1 MARGSISACDTSA
14 NFSASYQARR
24 TGFMYKEVY
33 VPVDNSDYSNQACVI
48 GVDVARHFGGR
59 VAGCHA
65 YAAKMHDV
73 RFRQMESGLPEEFRD
88 EDEMKRQRKIHD
100 QLITKGLEIIT
111 DSYIDVLEPLCEK
124 YDVELVRRSLEG
136 KNFKVIVEDVNS
148 GDYDL
153 VVMGAM
159 GMAAVKDTVLGTVTE
174 RVVRRLEK
182 ADTLIVKDLD
192 RDPFEHIVVA
202 VDGSAKSLGGL
213 KRAIELAREF
223 DGTVE
228 GISVFDPYF
237 HYAMFHSIAGVLST
251 KAQKVFRFK
260 EQEKLHEE
268 IIDSGLAKIYTA
280 HLEVA
285 KKIAE
290 DEGVELK
297 TTLLAGKPFEQT
309 FKYVKEVNPTL
320 VVMGRIGYHSDE
332 EMDIGGNTENMM
344 RYLPTNVLVGN
355 YEYQAPDL
363 YTAEEHMTW
372 TKEALERMD
381 RVPGFVVG
389 MATGAIL
396 RYAIEKGYTVITAS
410 VIDEVIMSIL
420 PPGAMESMRAIG
432 DQMRAAEAQGEDK
445 PIDSLFKDFDERTAD
460 KANGTANGNG
470 NGHVTKE
477 EIFEAGAGG
486 FGKSEDQGDVE
497 GVSTDVQEEIKRVAQ
512 GRDRFECDVCR
523 YVAKGKPARCP
534 VCGSGP
540 THFHPVDAEIATAGV
555 NEALNISEVYDG
567 RELHWTE
574 DAKTFLDALEE
585 WQEKRRVRARVEKSA
600 LKKGYTTITREYA
613 EQQYR
618 EETGREAPIVETVEA
633 PKAGGCPVSTA
644 KMKVQETTGGTCAI
658 DHSAF
663 QKVGAKVPEGGSK
676 EFTWTDDAIS
686 RLERAPKGFM
696 RNISRNMTEKLAR
709 ERGVHHIDLALVEDS
724 LTGSRTTM
732 EDVITGKVSIAD
744 LARETGQSI
753 EAENGEAP
761 HPPLTVTMVC
771 TVCNEE
777 MEGIQPPD
785 ECPVCGAPGEDFVA
799 REL

>member
-1 MARGSISACDTSA
+1 
-14 NFSASYQARR
+14 
-24 TGFMYKEVY
+24 MYKEVY

-48 GVDVARHFGGR
+48 GVDIARQFGGR

-136 KNFKVIVEDVNS
+136 KNFKVIVEDVNEN
-148 GDYDL
+148 DFDL
-153 VVMGAM
+153 VVIGAM

-174 RVVRRLEK
+174 RVVRRLTK

-192 RDPFEHIVVA
+192 RSPFEHIVVA

-223 DGTVE
+223 GGTVE
-228 GISVFDPYF
+228 AISVFDPYF
-237 HYAMFHSIAGVLST
+237 HYAMFHSIAGVLSS

-280 HLEVA
+280 HLEIA
-285 KKIAE
+285 KKIAA
-290 DEGVELK
+290 DEGVDLK

-309 FKYVKEVNPTL
+309 MKYVNEVNPTL
-320 VVMGRIGYHSDE
+320 VVMGRIGYHSDD

-344 RYLPTNVLVGN
+344 RYLPTNVLIGN

-396 RYAIEKGYTVITAS
+396 RYAIEKGYTVITAG

-432 DQMRAAEAQGEDK
+432 DQMREAEAMGEDK

-460 KANGTANGNG
+460 KANENSANGNGANGNG

-486 FGKSEDQGDVE
+486 FGQSEDQGDVE
-497 GVSTDVQEEIKRVAQ
+497 GVSAEVQDEIRRAAQ
-512 GRDRFECDVCR
+512 GHDRFECDVCR

-534 VCGSGP
+534 VCASGP
-540 THFHPVDAEIATAGV
+540 THFHPVDAEITQADASEGD
-555 NEALNISEVYDG
+555 LNLSEVYDG
-567 RELHWTE
+567 RELHWTDE
-574 DAKTFLDALEE
+574 AKTFLDSLEE
-585 WQEKRRVRARVEKSA
+585 WQEQRRVRARVEKSA
-600 LKKGYTTITREYA
+600 LKKGYTTITREYV

-618 EETGREAPIVETVEA
+618 EETGREAPEVEEA
-633 PKAGGCPVSTA
+633 GAPNAGGCPVSHA
-644 KMKVQETTGGTCAI
+644 KMEVEKTTGSKCPI
-658 DHSAF
+658 DHSSF
-663 QKVGAKVPEGGSK
+663 QKVGGFVPEGGSK
-676 EFTWTDDAIS
+676 EFTWTQEAIE

-709 ERGVHHIDLALVEDS
+709 ERGVTYIDLPLVEDS
-724 LTGSRTTM
+724 LSGARTTM

-744 LARETGQSI
+744 LARDTGEKI
-753 EAENGEAP
+753 EAEDGEVP
-761 HPPLTVTMVC
+761 HPPMTVTMVC
-771 TVCNEE
+771 IVCREE
-777 MEGIQPPD
+777 MEGIEPPE
-785 ECPVCGAPGEDFVA
+785 ECPVCGAPGEDFEVK
-799 REL
+799 EL

>member
-1 MARGSISACDTSA
+1 
-14 NFSASYQARR
+14 
-24 TGFMYKEVY
+24 MYKEVY

-48 GVDVARHFGGR
+48 GVDIARQFGGR

-136 KNFKVIVEDVNS
+136 KNFKVIVEDVNEN
-148 GDYDL
+148 DFDL
-153 VVMGAM
+153 VVIGAM

-174 RVVRRLEK
+174 RVVRRLTK

-192 RDPFEHIVVA
+192 RSPFEHIVVA

-223 DGTVE
+223 GGTVE
-228 GISVFDPYF
+228 AISVFDPYF
-237 HYAMFHSIAGVLST
+237 HYAMFHSIAGVLSS

-280 HLEVA
+280 HLEIA
-285 KKIAE
+285 KKIAA

-309 FKYVKEVNPTL
+309 MKYVNEVNPTL
-320 VVMGRIGYHSDE
+320 VVMGRIGYHSDD

-344 RYLPTNVLVGN
+344 RYLPTNVLIGN

-381 RVPGFVVG
+381 RIPGFVVG

-396 RYAIEKGYTVITAS
+396 RYAIEKGYTVITAG

-432 DQMRAAEAQGEDK
+432 DQMREAEAMGEDK

-460 KANGTANGNG
+460 KANENGANGNGANGKANGNGNG

-486 FGKSEDQGDVE
+486 FGQSEDQGDVE
-497 GVSTDVQEEIKRVAQ
+497 GVSAEVQDEIRRAAQ
-512 GRDRFECDVCR
+512 GHDRFECDVCR

-534 VCGSGP
+534 VCASGP
-540 THFHPVDAEIATAGV
+540 THFHPVDAEITQADASEGD
-555 NEALNISEVYDG
+555 LNLSEVYDG
-567 RELHWTE
+567 RELHWTDE
-574 DAKTFLDALEE
+574 AKTFLDSLEE
-585 WQEKRRVRARVEKSA
+585 WQEQRRVRARVEKSA
-600 LKKGYTTITREYA
+600 LKKGYTTITREYV

-618 EETGREAPIVETVEA
+618 EETGREAPKITG
-633 PKAGGCPVSTA
+633 GGCPVSHA
-644 KMKVQETTGGTCAI
+644 KQQVEQTSGGKCPI
-658 DHSAF
+658 DHSSF
-663 QKVGAKVPEGGSK
+663 QKAGGLVPEGSSK
-676 EFTWTDDAIS
+676 EFSWTGDAIE

-709 ERGVHHIDLALVEDS
+709 ERGVTYVDLPLVEDS
-724 LTGSRTTM
+724 LSGARTTM

-744 LARETGQSI
+744 LARDTGEKI
-753 EAENGEAP
+753 EADSGEAP
-761 HPPLTVTMVC
+761 HPPMTITMVC
-771 TVCNEE
+771 TVCREE
-777 MEGIQPPD
+777 MEGIQPPE
-785 ECPVCGAPGEDFVA
+785 ECPVCGAPGENFEA
-799 REL
+799 KEL

>member
-1 MARGSISACDTSA
+1 
-14 NFSASYQARR
+14 
-24 TGFMYKEVY
+24 MYKEVY

-48 GVDVARHFGGR
+48 GVDIARHFGGR

-136 KNFKVIVEDVNS
+136 KNFKVIVEDVNEN
-148 GDYDL
+148 DFDL
-153 VVMGAM
+153 VVIGAM

-174 RVVRRLEK
+174 RVVRRLTK

-192 RDPFEHIVVA
+192 RSPFEHIVVA

-223 DGTVE
+223 GGTVE
-228 GISVFDPYF
+228 AISVFDPYF
-237 HYAMFHSIAGVLST
+237 HYAMFHSIAGVLSS

-285 KKIAE
+285 KKIAA
-290 DEGVELK
+290 DEGVDLK

-309 FKYVKEVNPTL
+309 LKYVNEVNPTL

-396 RYAIEKGYTVITAS
+396 RYAIEKGYTVITAG

-432 DQMRAAEAQGEDK
+432 DQMREAEAMGEDK

-460 KANGTANGNG
+460 KANGNGANGNGASGKATGNG
-470 NGHVTKE
+470 NGHFTKE

-486 FGKSEDQGDVE
+486 FGRSEDQGDVE
-497 GVSTDVQEEIKRVAQ
+497 GVSAEVQDEIRRAAQ

-523 YVAKGKPARCP
+523 YVARGKPARCP
-534 VCGSGP
+534 VCASGP
-540 THFHPVDAEIATAGV
+540 IHFHPVDAEITQADASEGD
-555 NEALNISEVYDG
+555 LNLSEVYDG
-567 RELHWTE
+567 RELHWTDE
-574 DAKTFLDALEE
+574 AKTFLEGLEE
-585 WQEKRRVRARVEKSA
+585 WQEQRRVRARVEKSA
-600 LKKGYTTITREYA
+600 LKKGYTTITREYV

-618 EETGREAPIVETVEA
+618 EETGREVPEV
-633 PKAGGCPVSTA
+633 KSGGCPVSRA
-644 KMKVQETTGGTCAI
+644 KQQVEKTTGGKCPV
-658 DHSAF
+658 DHSSF
-663 QKVGAKVPEGGSK
+663 QKAGGLVPEGGSK
-676 EFTWTDDAIS
+676 EFTWTGDAIE

-709 ERGVHHIDLALVEDS
+709 ERGVSHIDLPLVEDS
-724 LTGSRTTM
+724 LSGARTTM

-744 LARETGQSI
+744 LALDTGEKI
-753 EAENGEAP
+753 EAEDGEVP
-761 HPPLTVTMVC
+761 HPPMTVTMVC
-771 TVCNEE
+771 TVCREE
-777 MEGIQPPD
+777 MEGIQPPE
-785 ECPVCGAPGEDFVA
+785 ECPVCGAPGEDFEA
-799 REL
+799 KEL

>member
-1 MARGSISACDTSA
+1 
-14 NFSASYQARR
+14 
-24 TGFMYKEVY
+24 MYKEVY

-48 GVDVARHFGGR
+48 GVEVARHFGGR

-136 KNFKVIVEDVNS
+136 KNFKVIVEDVNEN
-148 GDYDL
+148 DFDL

-192 RDPFEHIVVA
+192 RSPFEHIVVA

-213 KRAIELAREF
+213 KRAIELAKEF
-223 DGTVE
+223 GGTVE
-228 GISVFDPYF
+228 AISVFDPYF
-237 HYAMFHSIAGVLST
+237 HYAMFHSIAGVLSS

-280 HLEVA
+280 HLEIA
-285 KKIAE
+285 RKIAE
-290 DEGVELK
+290 DEGVDLK

-309 FKYVKEVNPTL
+309 LKYVNEVNPTM
-320 VVMGRIGYHSDE
+320 VVMGRIGYHSDD

-344 RYLPTNVLVGN
+344 RYLPTNVLITN

-372 TKEALERMD
+372 TKEALERLD
-381 RVPGFVVG
+381 RIPGFVVG
-389 MATGAIL
+389 MATGAII
-396 RYAIEKGYTVITAS
+396 RYAIEKGYTVITTG
-410 VIDEVIMSIL
+410 VIDEVIKSIL

-432 DQMRAAEAQGEDK
+432 DQMRAAEAMGEDK
-445 PIDSLFKDFDERTAD
+445 PIDSLFKDFDERTAE
-460 KANGTANGNG
+460 KANETNGHKNGANGSDAAA
-470 NGHVTKE
+470 KQ
-477 EIFEAGAGG
+477 EIFEAGRGG
-486 FGKSEDQGDVE
+486 FGKSEDQGDIE
-497 GVSTDVQEEIKRVAQ
+497 GVSAEVQDEIRRSAQ
-512 GRDRFECDVCR
+512 GQDRFECDVCR

-534 VCGSGP
+534 VCGSGT
-540 THFHPVDAEIATAGV
+540 THFHAVDATA
-555 NEALNISEVYDG
+555 L
-567 RELHWTE
+567 
-574 DAKTFLDALEE
+574 LDSLEE
-585 WQEKRRVRARVEKSA
+585 WQEKRRVKARVEKSA
-600 LKKGYTTITREYA
+600 LKKGYTTITREYV

-618 EETGREAPIVETVEA
+618 EETGREVPEVES
-633 PKAGGCPVSTA
+633 GGCPVSHA
-644 KMKVQETTGGTCAI
+644 KQQVQETSGAKCPI

-663 QKVGAKVPEGGSK
+663 QKTGASIPEGGSK
-676 EFTWTDDAIS
+676 EFTWTDDAIE

-696 RNISRNMTEKLAR
+696 RNISRNMTERLAR
-709 ERGVHHIDLALVEDS
+709 ERGTTHIDLALVEDS
-724 LTGSRTTM
+724 LTGARTTM

-744 LARETGQSI
+744 LARDTGERI
-753 EAENGEAP
+753 EAEDGEAP
-761 HPPLTVTMVC
+761 HPPMTVTMVC
-771 TVCNEE
+771 TTCGEE
-777 MEGIQPPD
+777 LQGVQPPE
-785 ECPVCGAPGEDFVA
+785 ECPVCGAPGEDF
-799 REL
+799 EQK

>member
-1 MARGSISACDTSA
+1 
-14 NFSASYQARR
+14 
-24 TGFMYKEVY
+24 MYKEVY

-48 GVDVARHFGGR
+48 GVDVARQFGGR

-111 DSYIDVLEPLCEK
+111 DSYIDILEPLCEK

-136 KNFKVIVEDVNS
+136 KNFKVIVEDVNA

-153 VVMGAM
+153 VVIGAM
-159 GMAAVKDTVLGTVTE
+159 GMAAVKDTILGTVTE
-174 RVVRRLEK
+174 RVVRRLTK

-192 RDPFEHIVVA
+192 RNPFEHIVVA

-223 DGTVE
+223 GGTVE
-228 GISVFDPYF
+228 AISVFDPYF

-280 HLEVA
+280 HLEIA
-285 KKIAE
+285 KKIAA

-309 FKYVKEVNPTL
+309 MKYVNEVNPTL
-320 VVMGRIGYHSDE
+320 VVMGRIGYHSDD

-344 RYLPTNVLVGN
+344 RYLPTNVLVTN

-396 RYAIEKGYTVITAS
+396 RYAIEKGYTVITVG
-410 VIDEVIMSIL
+410 VIDEVIKNIL

-432 DQMRAAEAQGEDK
+432 DQIREAEKMGEDK
-445 PIDSLFKDFDERTAD
+445 PIDSLFKDFDERTQSQA
-460 KANGTANGNG
+460 ANGKTNGG
-470 NGHVTKE
+470 AEATKE
-477 EIFEAGAGG
+477 EIFESGTGG

-497 GVSTDVQEEIKRVAQ
+497 GVFEEVQGEIRRAAQ

-540 THFHPVDAEIATAGV
+540 THFHPVDAGIAQA
-555 NEALNISEVYDG
+555 EASEGDLNLAQVYDG
-567 RELHWTE
+567 RELHWTD
-574 DAKTFLDALEE
+574 DAKAFLDSLEE

-618 EETGREAPIVETVEA
+618 EETGREAPEVRSA
-633 PKAGGCPVSTA
+633 GCPVDHA
-644 KMKVQETTGGTCAI
+644 KMKVERETGAKCPI

-663 QKVGAKVPEGGSK
+663 KKAGAMVPEGGSK
-676 EFTWTDDAIS
+676 EFTWTEDAIA

-696 RNISRNMTEKLAR
+696 RNISRNMTENLAR
-709 ERGVHHIDLALVEDS
+709 ERAVTHIDLALVEDS
-724 LTGSRTTM
+724 LSGARHTM
-732 EDVITGKVSIAD
+732 EDVITGKISIAD
-744 LARETGQSI
+744 LARDTGEKI
-753 EAENGEAP
+753 EAADGEAP
-761 HPPLTVTMVC
+761 HPPMTVTMTC
-771 TVCNEE
+771 TVCGEE
-777 MEGIQPPD
+777 IEGVQPPE
-785 ECPVCGAPGEDFVA
+785 ECPVCGAPPEDFEA
-799 REL
+799 KEL

>member
-1 MARGSISACDTSA
+1 
-14 NFSASYQARR
+14 
-24 TGFMYKEVY
+24 MYKEIY

-48 GVDVARHFGGR
+48 GVDVARTFGGR

-136 KNFKVIVEDVNS
+136 KNFKVIVEDVNEN
-148 GDYDL
+148 DYDL
-153 VVMGAM
+153 VVIGAM

-174 RVVRRLEK
+174 RIVRRLNK

-192 RDPFEHIVVA
+192 RNPFEHIVVA

-213 KRAIELAREF
+213 KRAIELARAF
-223 DGTVE
+223 GGTVE
-228 GISVFDPYF
+228 AISVFDPYF
-237 HYAMFHSIAGVLST
+237 HYAMFHSIAGVLSS

-285 KKIAE
+285 KKIAA

-309 FKYVKEVNPTL
+309 MKYVNEVEPTL
-320 VVMGRIGYHSDE
+320 VVMGRIGYHSDD

-363 YTAEEHMTW
+363 YTAAEHMTW

-396 RYAIEKGYTVITAS
+396 RYAIEKGYTVITAT
-410 VIDEVIMSIL
+410 VIDEVIMTIL

-432 DQMRAAEAQGEDK
+432 DQMREAEAMGEDK

-460 KANGTANGNG
+460 AAKSNGTNGSVSGNGHKANGNG

-486 FGKSEDQGDVE
+486 FGQSEDQGDVE
-497 GVSTDVQEEIKRVAQ
+497 GVSADVQDEIRRAAQ
-512 GRDRFECDVCR
+512 GRDRYECDVCR
-523 YVAKGKPARCP
+523 YVAKGMPARCP
-534 VCGSGP
+534 VCGSDP
-540 THFHPVDAEIATAGV
+540 THFHAVDAEITQADVSEGD
-555 NEALNISEVYDG
+555 LNLSEVYDG
-567 RELHWTE
+567 RELHWTDE
-574 DAKTFLDALEE
+574 AKALLDQLDE
-585 WQEKRRVRARVEKSA
+585 WQEQRRVKARVEKNA
-600 LKKGYTTITREYA
+600 LKKGYTTITLEYV

-618 EETGREAPIVETVEA
+618 EETGREAPKVTG
-633 PKAGGCPVSTA
+633 GGCPVSHA
-644 KMKVQETTGGTCAI
+644 KQQVEKTTGAKCPI

-663 QKVGAKVPEGGSK
+663 READVLVPEGGSK
-676 EFTWTDDAIS
+676 DFAWTPEAIE

-696 RNISRNMTEKLAR
+696 RNISRNMTENRAR
-709 ERGVHHIDLALVEDS
+709 ERGVTDIDLALVEDS
-724 LTGSRTTM
+724 LSGARTTM

-744 LARETGQSI
+744 LARNTGEKI
-753 EAENGEAP
+753 EAENGEVP
-761 HPPLTVTMVC
+761 HPPMTVTMVC
-771 TVCNEE
+771 TVCHEE
-777 MEGIQPPD
+777 TQGVQPPE
-785 ECPVCGAPGEDFVA
+785 ECPVCGAPPEDFEA
-799 REL
+799 KEL

>member
-1 MARGSISACDTSA
+1 
-14 NFSASYQARR
+14 
-24 TGFMYKEVY
+24 MYKEVY

-48 GVDVARHFGGR
+48 GVDVARKFGGR

-124 YDVELVRRSLEG
+124 YGVELVRRSLEG

-153 VVMGAM
+153 VVIGAM

-174 RVVRRLEK
+174 RVVRRLK
-182 ADTLIVKDLD
+182 NADTLIVKDLD
-192 RDPFEHIVVA
+192 RSPFEHIVVA

-223 DGTVE
+223 GGTVE
-228 GISVFDPYF
+228 AISVFDPYF

-285 KKIAE
+285 KTIAE
-290 DEGVELK
+290 DEGVDLK

-309 FKYVKEVNPTL
+309 LKYVKEVDPTL
-320 VVMGRIGYHSDE
+320 VVMGRIGYHSDD

-344 RYLPTNVLVGN
+344 RYLPTNVLVTN
-355 YEYQAPDL
+355 FEYQAPDL
-363 YTAEEHMTW
+363 YTAEQHMTW

-389 MATGAIL
+389 MATGAVI
-396 RYAIEKGYTVITAS
+396 RYAIEKGYTVITTG
-410 VIDEVIMSIL
+410 VIDEVIKNIL

-432 DQMRAAEAQGEDK
+432 DQMRAAQQMGEDA
-445 PIDSLFKDFDERTAD
+445 PIESLFKDFDERT
-460 KANGTANGNG
+460 KEINGHENGSANGSDQAA
-470 NGHVTKE
+470 KE
-477 EIFEAGAGG
+477 DIFEGGYGG
-486 FGKSEDQGDVE
+486 FGKSEDQGDIE
-497 GVSTDVQEEIKRVAQ
+497 GVSAEVQEEIRRSAQ
-512 GRDRFECDVCR
+512 GLDRFECDVCR

-540 THFHPVDAEIATAGV
+540 AHFHAVDAEIATAD
-555 NEALNISEVYDG
+555 EAEGDLNLSEVYDG
-567 RELHWTE
+567 RELHWTD
-574 DAKTFLDALEE
+574 DARTFLDALEE

-600 LKKGYTTITREYA
+600 LKKGYSTITREYV

-618 EETGREAPIVETVEA
+618 EETGREAPEVEG
-633 PKAGGCPVSTA
+633 GGCPVSHA
-644 KMKVQETTGGTCAI
+644 KHKVEETTGGKCPV

-663 QKVGAKVPEGGSK
+663 RKAGDLVPEGGSR
-676 EFTWTDDAIS
+676 EFTWTREAID

-709 ERGVHHIDLALVEDS
+709 ERRTTHIDLALVEDS
-724 LTGSRTTM
+724 LSGARDTM
-732 EDVITGKVSIAD
+732 EDVITGKISIAE
-744 LARETGQSI
+744 LANDHG
-753 EAENGEAP
+753 EAIQAEGGEAP

-771 TVCNEE
+771 TVCGEE
-777 MEGIQPPD
+777 LQGAKPPD
-785 ECPVCGAPGEDFVA
+785 ECSVCGAPPEDF
-799 REL
+799 EIK

>member
-1 MARGSISACDTSA
+1 
-14 NFSASYQARR
+14 
-24 TGFMYKEVY
+24 MYKEIY

-48 GVDVARHFGGR
+48 GVDVARQFGGR

-111 DSYIDVLEPLCEK
+111 DSYIDILEPLCER

-136 KNFKVIVEDVNS
+136 KNFKVIAEDVNA

-153 VVMGAM
+153 VVIGAM

-174 RVVRRLEK
+174 RVVRRLKK

-192 RDPFEHIVVA
+192 RSPFEHIVVA
-202 VDGSAKSLGGL
+202 IDGSAKSLGGL

-223 DGTVE
+223 GGYVE
-228 GISVFDPYF
+228 AISVFDPYF

-285 KKIAE
+285 KKIAA

-309 FKYVKEVNPTL
+309 MKYVREVNPTM
-320 VVMGRIGYHSDE
+320 VAMGRIGYHSDD

-344 RYLPTNVLVGN
+344 RYLPTNILVTN

-363 YTAEEHMTW
+363 LTAEEHMTW
-372 TKEALERMD
+372 TKEALERLD
-381 RVPGFVVG
+381 RIPGFVVG
-389 MATGAIL
+389 MATGAII
-396 RYAIEKGYTVITAS
+396 RYAIEKGYTVITTG
-410 VIDEVIMSIL
+410 VIDEVIKSIL

-432 DQMRAAEAQGEDK
+432 DQMRAAEAMGEDQ
-445 PIDSLFKDFDERTAD
+445 PIDSLFKDFDERTAG
-460 KANGTANGNG
+460 NGT
-470 NGHVTKE
+470 NGHENGSSGDAAMKQ
-477 EIFEAGAGG
+477 EIFEAGRGG
-486 FGKSEDQGDVE
+486 FGKSEDQGDIE
-497 GVSTDVQEEIKRVAQ
+497 GISAEVREEIHRSAQ
-512 GRDRFECDVCR
+512 GQDRFECDVCR

-540 THFHPVDAEIATAGV
+540 THFHAVDARVATAD
-555 NEALNISEVYDG
+555 EAEGDLSVSEVYDG

-574 DAKTFLDALEE
+574 EAREFLDSLEE
-585 WQEKRRVRARVEKSA
+585 WQERRRVKARVEKSG
-600 LKKGYTTITREYA
+600 LKKGYTIITREYA

-618 EETGREAPIVETVEA
+618 EETGREAPEI
-633 PKAGGCPVSTA
+633 KSGGCPVSHA
-644 KMKVQETTGGTCAI
+644 KHKVERTSGGECPI
-658 DHSAF
+658 DHTAF
-663 QKVGAKVPEGGSK
+663 RRAGALVPKGGSR
-676 EFTWTDDAIS
+676 EFTWTEEAIA
-686 RLERAPKGFM
+686 RLERAPEGFM

-709 ERGVHHIDLALVEDS
+709 ERGTTHIDLPLVEDS
-724 LTGSRTTM
+724 LAVARNTM
-732 EDVITGKVSIAD
+732 EDVITGRISIAD
-744 LARETGQSI
+744 LARDTGEKI

-761 HPPLTVTMVC
+761 HPPMTVTMVC
-771 TVCNEE
+771 TVCGEE
-777 MEGIQPPD
+777 LEGVQPPD
-785 ECPVCGAPGEDFVA
+785 ECPVCGAPPEEFEA
-799 REL
+799 RE

>member
-1 MARGSISACDTSA
+1 
-14 NFSASYQARR
+14 
-24 TGFMYKEVY
+24 MYKEIY

-48 GVDVARHFGGR
+48 GVDVARQFGGR

-136 KNFKVIVEDVNS
+136 KNFKVIVEDVNQN
-148 GDYDL
+148 DFDL

-192 RDPFEHIVVA
+192 RSPFEHIVVA

-223 DGTVE
+223 GGTVE
-228 GISVFDPYF
+228 AISVFDPYF

-280 HLEVA
+280 HLEIA
-285 KKIAE
+285 RKIAE
-290 DEGVELK
+290 DEGVDLK

-309 FKYVKEVNPTL
+309 LKYVGEVNPTM
-320 VVMGRIGYHSDE
+320 VVMGRIGYHSDD

-344 RYLPTNVLVGN
+344 RYLPTNVLITN

-372 TKEALERMD
+372 TKEALERLD
-381 RVPGFVVG
+381 RIPGFVVG
-389 MATGAIL
+389 MATGAII
-396 RYAIEKGYTVITAS
+396 RYAIEKGYTVITTG
-410 VIDEVIMSIL
+410 VIDEVIKSIL

-432 DQMRAAEAQGEDK
+432 DQMRAAEAMGEDK
-445 PIDSLFKDFDERTAD
+445 PIDSLFKDFDERTAG
-460 KANGTANGNG
+460 KANGTSGHKNGANGSDAA
-470 NGHVTKE
+470 VKQ
-477 EIFEAGAGG
+477 EIFEAGRGG
-486 FGKSEDQGDVE
+486 FGKSEDQGDIE
-497 GVSTDVQEEIKRVAQ
+497 DVSAEVQDEIRRSAQ
-512 GRDRFECDVCR
+512 GQNRFECDVCR
-523 YVAKGKPARCP
+523 YVAKGKPAKCP

-540 THFHPVDAEIATAGV
+540 THFHAVDADIATTAADE
-555 NEALNISEVYDG
+555 NLNLSEVYDG
-567 RELHWTE
+567 RELHWTD
-574 DAKTFLDALEE
+574 DATALLDSLEE
-585 WQEKRRVRARVEKSA
+585 WQEKRRVKARVEKSA
-600 LKKGYTTITREYA
+600 LKKGYTTITREYV

-618 EETGREAPIVETVEA
+618 EETGREAPEV
-633 PKAGGCPVSTA
+633 KSGGCPVSHA
-644 KMKVQETTGGTCAI
+644 KQQVQETTGEKCPI

-663 QKVGAKVPEGGSK
+663 RKAGVPEGGSR
-676 EFTWTDDAIS
+676 EFTWTEDAIE

-709 ERGVHHIDLALVEDS
+709 ERGTRHIDLALVEDS
-724 LTGSRTTM
+724 LTGARATM

-744 LARETGQSI
+744 LAKDTGEKI
-753 EAENGEAP
+753 EAEDGEAP
-761 HPPLTVTMVC
+761 HPPMTVTMVC
-771 TVCNEE
+771 TTCGEE
-777 MEGIQPPD
+777 LQGVQPPE
-785 ECPVCGAPGEDFVA
+785 ECPVCGAPGEDF
-799 REL
+799 EQK

>member
-1 MARGSISACDTSA
+1 
-14 NFSASYQARR
+14 
-24 TGFMYKEVY
+24 MYKEVY

-48 GVDVARHFGGR
+48 GVDVARAFGGR

-88 EDEMKRQRKIHD
+88 EEEMQRQRKIHD

-159 GMAAVKDTVLGTVTE
+159 GMAAVKDTVLGSVTE
-174 RVVRRLEK
+174 RVTRRLKK
-182 ADTLIVKDLD
+182 ADCLIVKDLD
-192 RDPFEHIVVA
+192 RSPFEHIVVTI
-202 VDGSAKSLGGL
+202 DGSAKSLGGL
-213 KRAIELAREF
+213 KRAIDLAREF
-223 DGTVE
+223 GGTVE
-228 GISVFDPYF
+228 AISVFDPYF

-285 KKIAE
+285 KKVAA

-309 FKYVKEVNPTL
+309 LKYVREVEPSL

-332 EMDIGGNTENMM
+332 DMDIGSNTENMM
-344 RYLPTNVLVGN
+344 RYLPTNVLVVN

-363 YTAEEHMTW
+363 YTAEEHITW

-389 MATGAIL
+389 MASGAVI
-396 RYAIEKGYTVITAS
+396 RYAIEKGYTVITTS
-410 VIDEVIMSIL
+410 VIDEVIENIL

-432 DQMRAAEAQGEDK
+432 DQIRAQEAAGEEA
-445 PIDSLFKDFDERTAD
+445 PVDSLFKDFEERTRQNGSSNGHR
-460 KANGTANGNG
+460 NGTSDPE
-470 NGHVTKE
+470 KE
-477 EIFEAGAGG
+477 AKREIIEGGRGG
-486 FGKSEDQGDVE
+486 FGKAEDQGDVE
-497 GVSTDVQEEIKRVAQ
+497 GISEEVQEEIQRAAQ

-534 VCGSGP
+534 VCGAGP
-540 THFHPVDAEIATAGV
+540 THFHPVDAEIATAAAGE
-555 NEALNISEVYDG
+555 NLNRSEVYDG
-567 RELHWTE
+567 RELHWTDE
-574 DAKTFLDALEE
+574 AQAFLDSLEG
-585 WQEKRRVRARVEKSA
+585 WQEKRRVKARAEKSA
-600 LKKGYTTITREYA
+600 LKKGYTTITREYV

-618 EETGREAPIVETVEA
+618 EETGREAPET
-633 PKAGGCPVSTA
+633 KRGGGCPVHQA
-644 KMKVQETTGGTCAI
+644 KEKVERETGGKCPI
-658 DHSAF
+658 DHRAF
-663 QKVGAKVPEGGSK
+663 KEAGRRVPEGGSG
-676 EFTWTDDAIS
+676 EFAWTEDAVA
-686 RLERAPKGFM
+686 RLERVPKGFM

-709 ERGVHHIDLALVEDS
+709 KKGVREIDMPLIEEALE
-724 LTGSRTTM
+724 GARNTM
-732 EDVITGKVSIAD
+732 EDVITGKISIAE
-744 LARETGQSI
+744 LARDTGEKI
-753 EAENGEAP
+753 EAGENGEAP
-761 HPPLTVTMVC
+761 HPNLTVTMVC
-771 TVCNEE
+771 TTCGEE
-777 MEGIQPPD
+777 MEGIQPPE
-785 ECPVCGAPGEDFVA
+785 ECPVCGAPAEDFEQKG
-799 REL
+799 R

>member
-1 MARGSISACDTSA
+1 
-14 NFSASYQARR
+14 
-24 TGFMYKEVY
+24 MYKEVY

-88 EDEMKRQRKIHD
+88 EDEMKRQRMIHD

-153 VVMGAM
+153 VVIGAM

-174 RVVRRLEK
+174 RVVRRLTK

-192 RDPFEHIVVA
+192 RSPFEHIVVA

-223 DGTVE
+223 GGTVE
-228 GISVFDPYF
+228 AISVFDPYF

-285 KKIAE
+285 KTIAE

-320 VVMGRIGYHSDE
+320 VVMGRIGYHSDD

-344 RYLPTNVLVGN
+344 RYLPTNVLVTN
-355 YEYQAPDL
+355 FEYQAPDL
-363 YTAEEHMTW
+363 YTAEQHMTW
-372 TKEALERMD
+372 TKEAIERMD
-381 RVPGFVVG
+381 RVPGFVIG
-389 MATGAIL
+389 MATGAVI
-396 RYAIEKGYTVITAS
+396 RYAIEKGYTVITTG
-410 VIDEVIMSIL
+410 VIDEVIKNIL

-432 DQMRAAEAQGEDK
+432 DQMRAAQQMGEDA
-445 PIDSLFKDFDERTAD
+445 PIESLFKDFDERT
-460 KANGTANGNG
+460 KEANGSANGSDE
-470 NGHVTKE
+470 KD
-477 EIFEAGAGG
+477 EIFSSGVGG
-486 FGKSEDQGDVE
+486 FGKSEDQGDIE
-497 GVSTDVQEEIKRVAQ
+497 GVSEEVQEEIRRSAQ
-512 GRDRFECDVCR
+512 GLDRFECDVCR

-534 VCGSGP
+534 VCAAGP
-540 THFHPVDAEIATAGV
+540 THFHAVDAEITQAAASEGD
-555 NEALNISEVYDG
+555 LNLSEVYDG
-567 RELHWTE
+567 RELHWTD
-574 DAKTFLDALEE
+574 DAKAFLDSLDE
-585 WQEKRRVRARVEKSA
+585 WQEKRRVKARVEKSA
-600 LKKGYTTITREYA
+600 LKKGYTTITREYV
-613 EQQYR
+613 EQQYS
-618 EETGREAPIVETVEA
+618 EETGREVS
-633 PKAGGCPVSTA
+633 GCPVSHAREKAEGTS
-644 KMKVQETTGGTCAI
+644 GGECPI

-663 QKVGAKVPEGGSK
+663 QKAGDLVPEGGSK
-676 EFTWTDDAIS
+676 EFTWTEDAVE

-709 ERGVHHIDLALVEDS
+709 ERGTTHIDLALVEDS
-724 LTGSRTTM
+724 LTGARNTM
-732 EDVITGKVSIAD
+732 EDVITGRISISD
-744 LARETGQSI
+744 LARDTGEKI
-753 EAENGEAP
+753 AVDNGEAP
-761 HPPLTVTMVC
+761 HPPMTVTMVC
-771 TVCNEE
+771 SVCGEE
-777 MEGIQPPD
+777 LQGIQPPE
-785 ECPVCGAPGEDFVA
+785 ECPVCGAPPEDFEV
-799 REL
+799 RE

>member
-1 MARGSISACDTSA
+1 
-14 NFSASYQARR
+14 
-24 TGFMYKEVY
+24 MYKEVY

-124 YDVELVRRSLEG
+124 YNVELVRRSLEG
-136 KNFKVIVEDVNS
+136 KNFKVIVEDVNEN
-148 GDYDL
+148 DFDL
-153 VVMGAM
+153 VVIGAM

-174 RVVRRLEK
+174 RVVRRLTK

-192 RDPFEHIVVA
+192 RSPFEHIVVA

-223 DGTVE
+223 GGTVE
-228 GISVFDPYF
+228 AISVFDPYF

-280 HLEVA
+280 HLEIA
-285 KKIAE
+285 RKIAE
-290 DEGVELK
+290 DEGVDLK

-309 FKYVKEVNPTL
+309 LKYVNEVNPTL

-332 EMDIGGNTENMM
+332 QMDIGGNTENMM
-344 RYLPTNVLVGN
+344 RYLPTNVLITN
-355 YEYQAPDL
+355 YEYQAPDIP
-363 YTAEEHMTW
+363 TAEEHMTW
-372 TKEALERMD
+372 TKEALERLD
-381 RVPGFVVG
+381 RIPGFVVG
-389 MATGAIL
+389 MATGAIV
-396 RYAIEKGYTVITAS
+396 RYAIEKGYTVITTG
-410 VIDEVIMSIL
+410 VIDEVIKNIL

-432 DQMRAAEAQGEDK
+432 DQMRAAEAMGEDK
-445 PIDSLFKDFDERTAD
+445 PIDSLFKDFDERSAD
-460 KANGTANGNG
+460 KANGANGNG
-470 NGHVTKE
+470 NANGNGYKNGSAGSANGSANGSDAAMKQ
-477 EIFEAGAGG
+477 EIFEAGRGG
-486 FGKSEDQGDVE
+486 FGKSEDQGDIE
-497 GVSTDVQEEIKRVAQ
+497 GISAEVQEEIQRSAQ
-512 GRDRFECDVCR
+512 GEDRFECDVCR

-540 THFHPVDAEIATAGV
+540 NHFHAVDAEIATTGGDE
-555 NEALNISEVYDG
+555 NLNLSEVYDG
-567 RELHWTE
+567 RELHWTD
-574 DAKTFLDALEE
+574 DAKALLDSLEE

-618 EETGREAPIVETVEA
+618 EETGRNAPEVEEATT
-633 PKAGGCPVSTA
+633 GGCPVSRA
-644 KMKVQETTGGTCAI
+644 KQQVEETSGATCPI

-663 QKVGAKVPEGGSK
+663 QKAGAQVPEGGSK
-676 EFTWTDDAIS
+676 EFTWTDDAIE

-696 RNISRNMTEKLAR
+696 
-709 ERGVHHIDLALVEDS
+709 
-724 LTGSRTTM
+724 
-732 EDVITGKVSIAD
+732 
-744 LARETGQSI
+744 
-753 EAENGEAP
+753 
-761 HPPLTVTMVC
+761 
-771 TVCNEE
+771 
-777 MEGIQPPD
+777 
-785 ECPVCGAPGEDFVA
+785 
-799 REL
+799 

>member
-1 MARGSISACDTSA
+1 
-14 NFSASYQARR
+14 
-24 TGFMYKEVY
+24 
-33 VPVDNSDYSNQACVI
+33 
-48 GVDVARHFGGR
+48 
-59 VAGCHA
+59 
-65 YAAKMHDV
+65 
-73 RFRQMESGLPEEFRD
+73 
-88 EDEMKRQRKIHD
+88 
-100 QLITKGLEIIT
+100 
-111 DSYIDVLEPLCEK
+111 
-124 YDVELVRRSLEG
+124 
-136 KNFKVIVEDVNS
+136 
-148 GDYDL
+148 
-153 VVMGAM
+153 
-159 GMAAVKDTVLGTVTE
+159 
-174 RVVRRLEK
+174 
-182 ADTLIVKDLD
+182 
-192 RDPFEHIVVA
+192 
-202 VDGSAKSLGGL
+202 
-213 KRAIELAREF
+213 
-223 DGTVE
+223 
-228 GISVFDPYF
+228 
-237 HYAMFHSIAGVLST
+237 
-251 KAQKVFRFK
+251 
-260 EQEKLHEE
+260 
-268 IIDSGLAKIYTA
+268 
-280 HLEVA
+280 
-285 KKIAE
+285 
-290 DEGVELK
+290 
-297 TTLLAGKPFEQT
+297 
-309 FKYVKEVNPTL
+309 
-320 VVMGRIGYHSDE
+320 
-332 EMDIGGNTENMM
+332 
-344 RYLPTNVLVGN
+344 VGN

-460 KANGTANGNG
+460 KANGNAHKANGSNGNG

-497 GVSTDVQEEIKRVAQ
+497 GVSAEVQEEIKRVAQ

-540 THFHPVDAEIATAGV
+540 THFHAVDAEIATAGV
-555 NEALNISEVYDG
+555 NEALNVSEVYDG
-567 RELHWTE
+567 RELHWTD

-585 WQEKRRVRARVEKSA
+585 WQEKRRVKARVEKSA
-600 LKKGYTTITREYA
+600 LKKGYTTITREYV

-618 EETGREAPIVETVEA
+618 EETGREAPVVEA
-633 PKAGGCPVSTA
+633 PKAGGCPVSHA
-644 KMKVQETTGGTCAI
+644 KQQVQETTGGTCPI

-676 EFTWTDDAIS
+676 EFAWTDDAIT

-724 LTGSRTTM
+724 LTGARNTM
-732 EDVITGKVSIAD
+732 EDVITGKVSISD
-744 LARETGQSI
+744 LARDAGQNI
-753 EAENGEAP
+753 EAEDGEAP

-771 TVCNEE
+771 TTCGEE
-777 MEGIQPPD
+777 LQGVQPPE
-785 ECPVCGAPGEDFVA
+785 ECPVCGAPGEDFEA
-799 REL
+799 KEL

>member
-1 MARGSISACDTSA
+1 
-14 NFSASYQARR
+14 
-24 TGFMYKEVY
+24 MYKEVY

-136 KNFKVIVEDVNS
+136 KNFKVIVEDVNEN
-148 GDYDL
+148 DFDL
-153 VVMGAM
+153 VVIGAM

-174 RVVRRLEK
+174 RIVRRLTK

-192 RDPFEHIVVA
+192 RSPFEHIVVA

-223 DGTVE
+223 GGTVE
-228 GISVFDPYF
+228 AISVFDPYF
-237 HYAMFHSIAGVLST
+237 HYAMFHSIAGVLSS

-280 HLEVA
+280 HLEIA
-285 KKIAE
+285 KKIAA

-309 FKYVKEVNPTL
+309 MKYVKEVNPTL
-320 VVMGRIGYHSDE
+320 VVMGRIGYHSDD

-344 RYLPTNVLVGN
+344 RYLPTNVLIGN

-381 RVPGFVVG
+381 RIPGFVVG

-396 RYAIEKGYTVITAS
+396 RYAIEKGYTVITAG
-410 VIDEVIMSIL
+410 VIDEVIKSIL

-432 DQMRAAEAQGEDK
+432 DQIREAEAMGEDK
-445 PIDSLFKDFDERTAD
+445 PIDSLFKDFDERTQDAATNSSTNGE
-460 KANGTANGNG
+460 ANGNGHKTNGGANGNG
-470 NGHVTKE
+470 NVTKE
-477 EIFEAGAGG
+477 EIFASGAGG
-486 FGKSEDQGDVE
+486 FGKSEDQGDIE
-497 GVSTDVQEEIKRVAQ
+497 GVSADVQDEIRRVAQ
-512 GRDRFECDVCR
+512 GQDRFECDVCR

-534 VCGSGP
+534 VCSSGP
-540 THFHPVDAEIATAGV
+540 THFHAVDAEITQADASEGS
-555 NEALNISEVYDG
+555 LNLAQVYDG
-567 RELHWTE
+567 RELHWTD

-600 LKKGYTTITREYA
+600 LKKGYTTITREYV

-618 EETGREAPIVETVEA
+618 EETGREAPAVEA
-633 PKAGGCPVSTA
+633 PKAGGCPVGHV
-644 KMKVQETTGGTCAI
+644 KQQVETTTGAACPI
-658 DHSAF
+658 DHASF
-663 QKVGAKVPEGGSK
+663 QKAGAMVPEGGAK
-676 EFTWTDDAIS
+676 EFTWTGDAME

-696 RNISRNMTEKLAR
+696 RNISRSMTETLAR
-709 ERGVHHIDLALVEDS
+709 ERGVTHIDLALVEDS
-724 LTGSRTTM
+724 LSGARTTM
-732 EDVITGKVSIAD
+732 EDVITGKVSIAE
-744 LARETGQSI
+744 LARDSGEKI
-753 EAENGEAP
+753 EAENGKVP
-761 HPPLTVTMVC
+761 HPPMTVTMVC
-771 TVCNEE
+771 AVCKEE
-777 MEGIQPPD
+777 MQGIQPPE
-785 ECPVCGAPGEDFVA
+785 ECPVCGAPGEDFEA
-799 REL
+799 KEL

>member
-1 MARGSISACDTSA
+1 
-14 NFSASYQARR
+14 
-24 TGFMYKEVY
+24 MYREIY

-48 GVDVARHFGGR
+48 GVDVARQFGGR

-136 KNFKVIVEDVNS
+136 KNFKVIVEDVNAN
-148 GDYDL
+148 DFDL
-153 VVMGAM
+153 VVIGAM

-174 RVVRRLEK
+174 RVVRRLER

-192 RDPFEHIVVA
+192 RSPFEHIVVA

-223 DGTVE
+223 GGTVE
-228 GISVFDPYF
+228 AISVFDPYF

-280 HLEVA
+280 HLEIA

-309 FKYVKEVNPTL
+309 YKYVNEVNPTM
-320 VVMGRIGYHSDE
+320 VVMGRIGYHSDD

-344 RYLPTNVLVGN
+344 RFLPTNVLITN
-355 YEYQAPDL
+355 FEYQAPDL

-372 TKEALERMD
+372 TKEALERLD
-381 RVPGFVVG
+381 RIPGFVVG
-389 MATGAIL
+389 MATGAII
-396 RYAIEKGYTVITAS
+396 RYAIEKGYTVITTG
-410 VIDEVIMSIL
+410 VIDEVIKSIL

-432 DQMRAAEAQGEDK
+432 DQMRAAEAMGEDK

-460 KANGTANGNG
+460 KANGANGNG
-470 NGHVTKE
+470 TNGHKNDSPNGASGSDAAMKQ
-477 EIFEAGAGG
+477 EIFESGRGG
-486 FGKSEDQGDVE
+486 FGQSEDQGDIE
-497 GVSTDVQEEIKRVAQ
+497 GVSAEVQDEIRRAAQ
-512 GRDRFECDVCR
+512 GQDRFECDVCR

-540 THFHPVDAEIATAGV
+540 THFHAVDAEIATTAGDE
-555 NEALNISEVYDG
+555 NLNLSEVYDG
-567 RELHWTE
+567 RELHWTDE
-574 DAKTFLDALEE
+574 ATALLDSLEE
-585 WQEKRRVRARVEKSA
+585 WQEKRRVKARVEKSA
-600 LKKGYTTITREYA
+600 LKKGYTTITRDYVA
-613 EQQYR
+613 QQYR
-618 EETGREAPIVETVEA
+618 EETGREAPEV
-633 PKAGGCPVSTA
+633 KSGGCPVSHA
-644 KMKVQETTGGTCAI
+644 KEQVQETSGATCPI

-663 QKVGAKVPEGGSK
+663 QKAGAQVPEGGSR
-676 EFTWTDDAIS
+676 EFTWTDDAIE
-686 RLERAPKGFM
+686 RLNRAPKGFM

-709 ERGVHHIDLALVEDS
+709 ERGMTQIDLALVEDS
-724 LTGSRTTM
+724 LTGARTTM

-744 LARETGQSI
+744 LARDTGEKI
-753 EAENGEAP
+753 EAEDGEAP

-771 TVCNEE
+771 TTCGEE
-777 MEGIQPPD
+777 MQGVQPPE
-785 ECPVCGAPGEDFVA
+785 ECPVCGAPGEDFEQ
-799 REL
+799 R

>member
-1 MARGSISACDTSA
+1 
-14 NFSASYQARR
+14 
-24 TGFMYKEVY
+24 MYREIY

-48 GVDVARHFGGR
+48 GVDVARQFGGR

-136 KNFKVIVEDVNS
+136 KNFKVIVEDVNQN
-148 GDYDL
+148 DFDL
-153 VVMGAM
+153 VVIGAM

-174 RVVRRLEK
+174 RVVRRLER

-192 RDPFEHIVVA
+192 RSPFEHIVVA

-223 DGTVE
+223 GGTVE
-228 GISVFDPYF
+228 AISVFDPYF
-237 HYAMFHSIAGVLST
+237 HYAMFHSIAGVLSS

-280 HLEVA
+280 HLEIA

-309 FKYVKEVNPTL
+309 MKYVNDVNPTL
-320 VVMGRIGYHSDE
+320 VVMGRIGYHSDD

-344 RYLPTNVLVGN
+344 RYLPTNVLITN

-372 TKEALERMD
+372 TKEALERLD
-381 RVPGFVVG
+381 RIPGFVVG
-389 MATGAIL
+389 MATGAIV
-396 RYAIEKGYTVITAS
+396 RYAIEKGYTVITTG
-410 VIDEVIMSIL
+410 VIDEVIKSIL

-432 DQMRAAEAQGEDK
+432 DQMREAEAMGEEK
-445 PIDSLFKDFDERTAD
+445 PIDSLFKDFDERTAE
-460 KANGTANGNG
+460 KTNGRENGSANGKTNG

-477 EIFEAGAGG
+477 EIFDAGRGG
-486 FGKSEDQGDVE
+486 FGKSEDQGDIE
-497 GVSTDVQEEIKRVAQ
+497 GISAEVQGEIHRVAQ
-512 GRDRFECDVCR
+512 GEDRFECDVCR
-523 YVAKGKPARCP
+523 YVAKGKPAKCP

-540 THFHPVDAEIATAGV
+540 IHFHAVDAGIATTSGDE
-555 NEALNISEVYDG
+555 NLNLSEVYDG

-574 DAKTFLDALEE
+574 EATALLDSLEE

-600 LKKGYTTITREYA
+600 LKKGYTTITRDYVA
-613 EQQYR
+613 QQYR
-618 EETGREAPIVETVEA
+618 EETGREAPEVESG
-633 PKAGGCPVSTA
+633 GGCPVSHA
-644 KMKVQETTGGTCAI
+644 KQQVQETGASCPI

-663 QKVGAKVPEGGSK
+663 QKAGAQVPEGGSR
-676 EFTWTDDAIS
+676 EFVWTDDAIA

-709 ERGVHHIDLALVEDS
+709 ERGTTHIDLALVEDS
-724 LTGSRTTM
+724 LSGARTTM

-744 LARETGQSI
+744 LAKDTGEKI
-753 EAENGEAP
+753 EAEDGEAP
-761 HPPLTVTMVC
+761 HPPMTVTMVC
-771 TVCNEE
+771 TTCAEE
-777 MEGIQPPD
+777 LQGVQPPE
-785 ECPVCGAPGEDFVA
+785 ECPVCGAPGEDF
-799 REL
+799 EQK

>member
-1 MARGSISACDTSA
+1 
-14 NFSASYQARR
+14 
-24 TGFMYKEVY
+24 MYKEIY

-48 GVDVARHFGGR
+48 GVDVARTFGGR

-136 KNFKVIVEDVNS
+136 KNFKVIVEDVNEN
-148 GDYDL
+148 DYDL
-153 VVMGAM
+153 VVIGAM

-174 RVVRRLEK
+174 RIVRRLNK

-192 RDPFEHIVVA
+192 RNPFEHIVVA

-213 KRAIELAREF
+213 KRAIELARAF
-223 DGTVE
+223 GGTVE
-228 GISVFDPYF
+228 AISVFDPYF
-237 HYAMFHSIAGVLST
+237 HYAMFHSIAGVLSS

-285 KKIAE
+285 KKIAA

-309 FKYVKEVNPTL
+309 MKYVNEVEPTL
-320 VVMGRIGYHSDE
+320 VVMGRIGYHSDD

-363 YTAEEHMTW
+363 YTAAEHMTW

-396 RYAIEKGYTVITAS
+396 RYAIEKGYTVITAT
-410 VIDEVIMSIL
+410 VIDEVIMTIL

-432 DQMRAAEAQGEDK
+432 DQMREAEAMGEDK

-460 KANGTANGNG
+460 AAKSNGTNGSVSGNGHKANGNG

-486 FGKSEDQGDVE
+486 FGQSEDQGDVE
-497 GVSTDVQEEIKRVAQ
+497 GVSADVQDEIRRAAQ
-512 GRDRFECDVCR
+512 GRDRYECDVCR
-523 YVAKGKPARCP
+523 YVAKGMPARCP
-534 VCGSGP
+534 VCGSDP
-540 THFHPVDAEIATAGV
+540 THFHAVDAEITQADVSEGD
-555 NEALNISEVYDG
+555 LNLSEVYDG
-567 RELHWTE
+567 RELHWTDE
-574 DAKTFLDALEE
+574 AKALLDKLDE
-585 WQEKRRVRARVEKSA
+585 WQEQRRVKARVEKSA
-600 LKKGYTTITREYA
+600 LKKGYTTITLEYV

-618 EETGREAPIVETVEA
+618 EETGREAPKVTG
-633 PKAGGCPVSTA
+633 GGCPVSHA
-644 KMKVQETTGGTCAI
+644 KQQVEKTTGAKCPI

-663 QKVGAKVPEGGSK
+663 READVLVPEGGSK
-676 EFTWTDDAIS
+676 DFAWTPEAIE

-696 RNISRNMTEKLAR
+696 RNISRNMTENLAR
-709 ERGVHHIDLALVEDS
+709 ERGVTDIDLVLVEDS
-724 LTGSRTTM
+724 LSGARTTM

-744 LARETGQSI
+744 LARNTGEKI
-753 EAENGEAP
+753 EAENGEVP
-761 HPPLTVTMVC
+761 HPPMTVTMVC
-771 TVCNEE
+771 TVCHEE
-777 MEGIQPPD
+777 TQGVQPPE
-785 ECPVCGAPGEDFVA
+785 ECPVCGAPPEDFEA
-799 REL
+799 KEL

>member
-1 MARGSISACDTSA
+1 
-14 NFSASYQARR
+14 
-24 TGFMYKEVY
+24 MYKEVY

-153 VVMGAM
+153 VVVGAM

-174 RVVRRLEK
+174 RVVRRLKK
-182 ADTLIVKDLD
+182 ADVLIVKDLD
-192 RDPFEHIVVA
+192 RSPFEHIVVA

-223 DGTVE
+223 GGTVE
-228 GISVFDPYF
+228 AISVFDPYF

-290 DEGVELK
+290 DEGVDLK

-309 FKYVKEVNPTL
+309 LKYVREVNPTL

-332 EMDIGGNTENMM
+332 DMDIGGNTENMM
-344 RYLPTNVLVGN
+344 RHLSTNTLVTN
-355 YEYQAPDL
+355 FEYQAPDL
-363 YTAEEHMTW
+363 YTAEQHMTW
-372 TKEALERMD
+372 TREALERMD

-389 MATGAIL
+389 MATGAVI
-396 RYAIEKGYTVITAS
+396 RYAIEKGYTVITTG
-410 VIDEVIMSIL
+410 VIDEVIKNIL

-432 DQMRAAEAQGEDK
+432 DQMRAAQQMGEDA
-445 PIDSLFKDFDERTAD
+445 PVESLFKDFDERT
-460 KANGTANGNG
+460 KEANGHENGSPTG
-470 NGHVTKE
+470 DAKQ
-477 EIFEAGAGG
+477 EIFSSGAGG
-486 FGKSEDQGDVE
+486 FGQSEDQGDIE
-497 GVSTDVQEEIKRVAQ
+497 GVSADVNEEIRRSAQ

-523 YVAKGKPARCP
+523 YVAKGKPAKCP
-534 VCGSGP
+534 VCGAGP
-540 THFHPVDAEIATAGV
+540 THFHAVDARVATVSGD
-555 NEALNISEVYDG
+555 EGLNTSEVYDG
-567 RELHWTE
+567 RELHWTDE
-574 DAKTFLDALEE
+574 AKAFLDALEE

-600 LKKGYTTITREYA
+600 LKKGYTTITREYV

-618 EETGREAPIVETVEA
+618 EETGREA
-633 PKAGGCPVSTA
+633 KGCPVSHA
-644 KMKVQETTGGTCAI
+644 KDKVEETSGGKCPI

-663 QKVGAKVPEGGSK
+663 QKAGNLVPEGGSRG
-676 EFTWTDDAIS
+676 FTWTREAIE

-696 RNISRNMTEKLAR
+696 RNISRNMTENLAR
-709 ERGVHHIDLALVEDS
+709 ERGTTHIDLALVEDS
-724 LTGSRTTM
+724 LAGARNTM
-732 EDVITGKVSIAD
+732 EDVITGKISIAE
-744 LARETGQSI
+744 LAKNHGQAI
-753 EAENGEAP
+753 QAENGEAP
-761 HPPLTVTMVC
+761 HPQLTVTMVC
-771 TVCNEE
+771 TVCGEE
-777 MEGIQPPD
+777 MQGVAPPD
-785 ECPVCGAPGEDFVA
+785 ECPVCGAPPEDF
-799 REL
+799 EEK

>member
-1 MARGSISACDTSA
+1 
-14 NFSASYQARR
+14 
-24 TGFMYKEVY
+24 MYKEIY

-124 YDVELVRRSLEG
+124 YGVELVRRSLEG
-136 KNFKVIVEDVNS
+136 KNFKVIVEDVNE
-148 GDYDL
+148 GPYDL
-153 VVMGAM
+153 VVLGAM

-174 RVVRRLEK
+174 RVVRRLK
-182 ADTLIVKDLD
+182 HADTLIVKDLD
-192 RDPFEHIVVA
+192 RHPFEHIVVA

-223 DGTVE
+223 GGTVE
-228 GISVFDPYF
+228 AISVFDPYF

-280 HLEVA
+280 HLEIA
-285 KKIAE
+285 RRIAE
-290 DEGVELK
+290 EEGVELK

-309 FKYVKEVNPTL
+309 MKYVNEVQPTL
-320 VVMGRIGYHSDE
+320 VVMGRIGYHSDD

-344 RYLPTNVLVGN
+344 RYLPTNVMIGN
-355 YEYQAPDL
+355 YEYQAPDIL
-363 YTAEEHMTW
+363 TAEEHMTW

-381 RVPGFVVG
+381 RIPGFVVG
-389 MATGAIL
+389 MATGAVI
-396 RYAIEKGYTVITAS
+396 RYAIEKGYTVITS
-410 VIDEVIMSIL
+410 GVIDEVIKNIL

-432 DQMRAAEAQGEDK
+432 DQMRAAEAMGEDK
-445 PIDSLFKDFDERTAD
+445 PIDSLFKDFDERAAD
-460 KANGTANGNG
+460 KANGSVNG
-470 NGHVTKE
+470 NGHKNGSTNGDDAAAKQ
-477 EIFEAGAGG
+477 EIFDSGRGG
-486 FGKSEDQGDVE
+486 FGKSEDQGNVA
-497 GVSTDVQEEIKRVAQ
+497 GVSAEVQDEIHRAAQ
-512 GRDRFECDVCR
+512 GKDRFECDVCR
-523 YVAKGKPARCP
+523 YVAKGKPAKCP

-540 THFHPVDAEIATAGV
+540 NHFHAVDAEIATAS
-555 NEALNISEVYDG
+555 EDDTFSTSEVYDG
-567 RELHWTE
+567 RELQWTD
-574 DAKTFLDALEE
+574 DAKVFLDSLEE
-585 WQEKRRVRARVEKSA
+585 WQEQRRVKARIEKSA

-618 EETGREAPIVETVEA
+618 EETGREAPEV
-633 PKAGGCPVSTA
+633 KSGGCPVSHA
-644 KMKVQETTGGTCAI
+644 KQQVQETGGGKCPI

-663 QKVGAKVPEGGSK
+663 QKAGALVPEGGSK
-676 EFTWTDDAIS
+676 EFAWTEEAIT

-709 ERGVHHIDLALVEDS
+709 ERGTTYIDLALVEDS
-724 LTGSRTTM
+724 LSGARTTM

-744 LARETGQSI
+744 LARDTGESI
-753 EAENGEAP
+753 EADENGEAP
-761 HPPLTVTMVC
+761 HPPMTVTMIC
-771 TVCNEE
+771 GTCGEE
-777 MEGIQPPD
+777 MEGVQPPE
-785 ECPVCGAPGEDFVA
+785 ECPVCGAPGEDFEA
-799 REL
+799 RES

>member
-1 MARGSISACDTSA
+1 
-14 NFSASYQARR
+14 
-24 TGFMYKEVY
+24 MYKEVY

-48 GVDVARHFGGR
+48 GVDIARQFGGR

-88 EDEMKRQRKIHD
+88 EDEMKRQRRIHD

-124 YDVELVRRSLEG
+124 YGVELVRRSLEG
-136 KNFKVIVEDVNS
+136 KNFKVIVEDVNE
-148 GDYDL
+148 GPYDL
-153 VVMGAM
+153 VVIGAM
-159 GMAAVKDTVLGTVTE
+159 GMAAVKDTILGTVTE
-174 RVVRRLEK
+174 RVVRRLK
-182 ADTLIVKDLD
+182 HADTLIVKDLD
-192 RDPFEHIVVA
+192 RHPFEHIVVT

-213 KRAIELAREF
+213 KRAIDLAREF
-223 DGTVE
+223 GGTVE
-228 GISVFDPYF
+228 AISVFDPYF

-285 KKIAE
+285 KKIAA
-290 DEGVELK
+290 DEGVDLK

-309 FKYVKEVNPTL
+309 YKYVKEVNPTL
-320 VVMGRIGYHSDE
+320 VVMGRIGYHSDD

-344 RYLPTNVLVGN
+344 RFLPTNVLVGN

-460 KANGTANGNG
+460 KANGNGANGKANGNG

-477 EIFEAGAGG
+477 EIFEGGAGG

-497 GVSTDVQEEIKRVAQ
+497 GVSAEVQEEIKRVAQ

-540 THFHPVDAEIATAGV
+540 THFHAVDAEIATAGV
-555 NEALNISEVYDG
+555 NEALNVSEVYDG
-567 RELHWTE
+567 RELHWTD

-585 WQEKRRVRARVEKSA
+585 WQEKRRVKARVEKSA
-600 LKKGYTTITREYA
+600 LKKGYTTITREYV

-618 EETGREAPIVETVEA
+618 EETGREAPVVETAEA
-633 PKAGGCPVSTA
+633 PKAGGCPVSRA
-644 KMKVQETTGGTCAI
+644 KQQVQETTGGTCPI

-676 EFTWTDDAIS
+676 EFAWTDDAIA

-724 LTGSRTTM
+724 LTGARATM

-744 LARETGQSI
+744 LVRDTGQKI
-753 EAENGEAP
+753 EAEDGEAP

-771 TVCNEE
+771 TTCGEE
-777 MEGIQPPD
+777 LQGVQPPE
-785 ECPVCGAPGEDFVA
+785 ECPVCGAPGEDFEA
-799 REL
+799 KEL

>member
-1 MARGSISACDTSA
+1 
-14 NFSASYQARR
+14 
-24 TGFMYKEVY
+24 
-33 VPVDNSDYSNQACVI
+33 
-48 GVDVARHFGGR
+48 
-59 VAGCHA
+59 
-65 YAAKMHDV
+65 
-73 RFRQMESGLPEEFRD
+73 
-88 EDEMKRQRKIHD
+88 
-100 QLITKGLEIIT
+100 
-111 DSYIDVLEPLCEK
+111 
-124 YDVELVRRSLEG
+124 SLEG
-136 KNFKVIVEDVNS
+136 KNFKVIVEDVN
-148 GDYDL
+148 DNDFDL
-153 VVMGAM
+153 VVIGAM

-174 RVVRRLEK
+174 RVVRRLTK

-192 RDPFEHIVVA
+192 RSPFEHIVVT

-223 DGTVE
+223 GGTVE
-228 GISVFDPYF
+228 AISVFDPYF
-237 HYAMFHSIAGVLST
+237 HYAMFHSIAGVLSS

-309 FKYVKEVNPTL
+309 LKYVNEVNPTL
-320 VVMGRIGYHSDE
+320 VVMGRIGYHSDD

-344 RYLPTNVLVGN
+344 RYLPTNVLLGN

-372 TKEALERMD
+372 TDEALERLD
-381 RVPGFVVG
+381 RIPGFVVG
-389 MATGAIL
+389 MATGAII
-396 RYAIEKGYTVITAS
+396 RYAIEKGYTVITTG
-410 VIDEVIMSIL
+410 VIDEVIKSIL

-432 DQMRAAEAQGEDK
+432 DQMREAEAMGEDK

-460 KANGTANGNG
+460 KANGNGNG
-470 NGHVTKE
+470 NGEVTKD
-477 EIFEAGAGG
+477 EILEAGRGG
-486 FGKSEDQGDVE
+486 FGKSEDQGDIA
-497 GVSTDVQEEIKRVAQ
+497 GVSAEVQEEIHRAAQ
-512 GRDRFECDVCR
+512 GQDRFECDVCR
-523 YVAKGKPARCP
+523 YVAKGKPAKCP

-540 THFHPVDAEIATAGV
+540 THFHAVDAEIATTAGDETM
-555 NEALNISEVYDG
+555 NLSEVYDG

-574 DAKTFLDALEE
+574 DATALLDSLEE

-600 LKKGYTTITREYA
+600 LKKGYSTITRGYV

-618 EETGREAPIVETVEA
+618 EETGREAPEV
-633 PKAGGCPVSTA
+633 KSGGCPVSHA
-644 KMKVQETTGGTCAI
+644 KQQVQETSGGACPI

-663 QKVGAKVPEGGSK
+663 QKAGALVPEGGSK
-676 EFTWTDDAIS
+676 EFTWTEDAIA
-686 RLERAPKGFM
+686 RLDRAPKGFM

-709 ERGVHHIDLALVEDS
+709 ERGVTHIDLPLVEDALS
-724 LTGSRTTM
+724 GARTTM

-744 LARETGQSI
+744 LAKDTGESI

-761 HPPLTVTMVC
+761 HPPMTVTMAC
-771 TVCNEE
+771 GTCGE
-777 MEGIQPPD
+777 MMQGIQPPE
-785 ECPVCGAPGEDFVA
+785 ECPVCGAPGEEF
-799 REL
+799 EQK

>member
-1 MARGSISACDTSA
+1 
-14 NFSASYQARR
+14 
-24 TGFMYKEVY
+24 MYKEIY

-48 GVDVARHFGGR
+48 GVDVARQFGGR

-124 YDVELVRRSLEG
+124 HDVELVRRSLEG
-136 KNFKVIVEDVNS
+136 KNFKVIVEDVN
-148 GDYDL
+148 DNDFDL
-153 VVMGAM
+153 VVIGAM

-174 RVVRRLEK
+174 RVVRRLTK

-192 RDPFEHIVVA
+192 RSPFEHIVVA

-213 KRAIELAREF
+213 KRALDLAREF
-223 DGTVE
+223 GGTVE
-228 GISVFDPYF
+228 AISVFDPYF
-237 HYAMFHSIAGVLST
+237 HYAMFHSIAGVLSS

-309 FKYVKEVNPTL
+309 LKYVNEVNPTL
-320 VVMGRIGYHSDE
+320 VVMGRIGYHSDD

-344 RYLPTNVLVGN
+344 RYLPTNVLIGN

-372 TKEALERMD
+372 TDEALQRLD
-381 RVPGFVVG
+381 RIPGFVVG
-389 MATGAIL
+389 MATGAII
-396 RYAIEKGYTVITAS
+396 RYAIEKGYTVITTG
-410 VIDEVIMSIL
+410 VIDEVIKSIL

-432 DQMRAAEAQGEDK
+432 DQMREAEAMGEEK

-460 KANGTANGNG
+460 KANGNGANGSANGKANVHENGNG
-470 NGHVTKE
+470 EVTKD
-477 EIFEAGAGG
+477 EILEAGRGG
-486 FGKSEDQGDVE
+486 FGKSEDQGDIA
-497 GVSTDVQEEIKRVAQ
+497 GVSADVQEEIHRVAQ
-512 GRDRFECDVCR
+512 GQDRFECDVCR
-523 YVAKGKPARCP
+523 YVAKGKPAKCP

-540 THFHPVDAEIATAGV
+540 THFHAVDVEIATTSGDETM
-555 NEALNISEVYDG
+555 NLSEVYDG

-574 DAKTFLDALEE
+574 DATALLDSLEE

-600 LKKGYTTITREYA
+600 LKKGYTTITREYV

-618 EETGREAPIVETVEA
+618 EETGREAPPV
-633 PKAGGCPVSTA
+633 KSGGCPVSRA
-644 KMKVQETTGGTCAI
+644 KQQVQETTGGTCPI
-658 DHSAF
+658 DHGAF
-663 QKVGAKVPEGGSK
+663 QRAGNLVPEGGSK
-676 EFTWTDDAIS
+676 EFNWTEDAIA
-686 RLERAPKGFM
+686 RLDRAPKGFM

-709 ERGVHHIDLALVEDS
+709 ERGVTHIDLPLVEDS
-724 LTGSRTTM
+724 LSGARTTM
-732 EDVITGKVSIAD
+732 EDVITGKISIAD
-744 LARETGQSI
+744 LAKDTGEPI
-753 EAENGEAP
+753 EAESGEAP
-761 HPPLTVTMVC
+761 HPPMTVTMVC
-771 TVCNEE
+771 GTCGEE
-777 MEGIQPPD
+777 MEGVQPPE
-785 ECPVCGAPGEDFVA
+785 ECPVCGAPGEEFEAKEV
-799 REL
+799 

>member
-1 MARGSISACDTSA
+1 
-14 NFSASYQARR
+14 
-24 TGFMYKEVY
+24 MYKEIY

-48 GVDVARHFGGR
+48 GVDVARQFGGR

-136 KNFKVIVEDVNS
+136 KNFKVIVEDVNQN
-148 GDYDL
+148 DFDL

-192 RDPFEHIVVA
+192 RSPFEHIVVA

-223 DGTVE
+223 GGTVE
-228 GISVFDPYF
+228 AISVFDPYF

-280 HLEVA
+280 HLEIA
-285 KKIAE
+285 RKIAE
-290 DEGVELK
+290 DEGVDLK

-309 FKYVKEVNPTL
+309 LKYVNEVNPTM
-320 VVMGRIGYHSDE
+320 VVMGRIGYHSDD
-332 EMDIGGNTENMM
+332 EMDIGGNTENIM
-344 RYLPTNVLVGN
+344 RYQPTNVLITN

-372 TKEALERMD
+372 TKEALERLD
-381 RVPGFVVG
+381 RIPGFVVG
-389 MATGAIL
+389 MATGAII
-396 RYAIEKGYTVITAS
+396 RYAIEKGYTVITTG
-410 VIDEVIMSIL
+410 VIDEVIKSIL

-432 DQMRAAEAQGEDK
+432 DQMRAAEAMGEDK
-445 PIDSLFKDFDERTAD
+445 PIDSLFKDFDERTTG
-460 KANGTANGNG
+460 KANETNGHKNGANGSD
-470 NGHVTKE
+470 VAAKQ
-477 EIFEAGAGG
+477 EIFEAGRGG
-486 FGKSEDQGDVE
+486 FGQSEDQGDIE
-497 GVSTDVQEEIKRVAQ
+497 GVSAEVQDEIRRAAQ
-512 GRDRFECDVCR
+512 GQDRFECDVCR
-523 YVAKGKPARCP
+523 YVAKGKPAKCP

-540 THFHPVDAEIATAGV
+540 THFHAVDADIATTAEDE
-555 NEALNISEVYDG
+555 NLNLSEVYDG
-567 RELHWTE
+567 RELHWTD
-574 DAKTFLDALEE
+574 DATALLDSLEE
-585 WQEKRRVRARVEKSA
+585 WQEKRRVKARVEKSA
-600 LKKGYTTITREYA
+600 LKKGYTTITREYV

-618 EETGREAPIVETVEA
+618 EETGREAPEV
-633 PKAGGCPVSTA
+633 KSGGCPVSHA
-644 KMKVQETTGGTCAI
+644 KQQVQETSGAKCPI

-663 QKVGAKVPEGGSK
+663 QKAGAGVPEGGSR
-676 EFTWTDDAIS
+676 EFVWTQDAID

-709 ERGVHHIDLALVEDS
+709 ERGTAHVDLALVEDS
-724 LTGSRTTM
+724 LTGARTTM

-744 LARETGQSI
+744 LAKDTGEKI
-753 EAENGEAP
+753 EAEDGEAP
-761 HPPLTVTMVC
+761 HPSMTVTMVC
-771 TVCNEE
+771 TTCGEE
-777 MEGIQPPD
+777 LQGLQPPE
-785 ECPVCGAPGEDFVA
+785 ECPVCGAPGEDFEQ
-799 REL
+799 R

>member
-1 MARGSISACDTSA
+1 
-14 NFSASYQARR
+14 
-24 TGFMYKEVY
+24 MYKEIY

-48 GVDVARHFGGR
+48 GVDVARQFGGR

-136 KNFKVIVEDVNS
+136 KNFKVIVEDVNAN
-148 GDYDL
+148 DFDL

-159 GMAAVKDTVLGTVTE
+159 GMAAVKDTALGTVTE
-174 RVVRRLEK
+174 RVVRRLER

-192 RDPFEHIVVA
+192 RSPFEHIVVA

-223 DGTVE
+223 GGTVE
-228 GISVFDPYF
+228 AISVFDPYF

-280 HLEVA
+280 HLEIA

-309 FKYVKEVNPTL
+309 YKYVNEVNPTM
-320 VVMGRIGYHSDE
+320 VVMGRIGYHSDD

-344 RYLPTNVLVGN
+344 RFLPTNVLITN

-372 TKEALERMD
+372 TKEALERLD
-381 RVPGFVVG
+381 RIPGFVVG
-389 MATGAIL
+389 MATGAII
-396 RYAIEKGYTVITAS
+396 RYAIEKGYTVITTG
-410 VIDEVIMSIL
+410 VIDEVIKSIL

-432 DQMRAAEAQGEDK
+432 DQMRAAEAMGEDQ
-445 PIDSLFKDFDERTAD
+445 PVDSLFKDFDERTAD
-460 KANGTANGNG
+460 KANGANGNG
-470 NGHVTKE
+470 TNGHKNGSSGGANGSDAAMKQ
-477 EIFEAGAGG
+477 EIFESGRGG
-486 FGKSEDQGDVE
+486 FGQSEDQGDIE
-497 GVSTDVQEEIKRVAQ
+497 GVSAEVQDEIRRAAQ
-512 GRDRFECDVCR
+512 GQDRFECDVCR

-540 THFHPVDAEIATAGV
+540 THFHAVDAEIATTAGDE
-555 NEALNISEVYDG
+555 NLNLSEVYDG
-567 RELHWTE
+567 RELHWTD
-574 DAKTFLDALEE
+574 DATALLDSLEE
-585 WQEKRRVRARVEKSA
+585 WQEKRRVKARVEKSA
-600 LKKGYTTITREYA
+600 LKKGYTTITRDYVA
-613 EQQYR
+613 QQYR
-618 EETGREAPIVETVEA
+618 EETGREAPEV
-633 PKAGGCPVSTA
+633 KSGGCPVSHA
-644 KMKVQETTGGTCAI
+644 KEQVQETSGATCPI

-663 QKVGAKVPEGGSK
+663 QKAGAQVPEGGSR
-676 EFTWTDDAIS
+676 EFTWTDDAIE
-686 RLERAPKGFM
+686 RLNRAPKGFM

-709 ERGVHHIDLALVEDS
+709 ERGTRQIDLALVEDS
-724 LTGSRTTM
+724 LTGARTTM

-744 LARETGQSI
+744 LARDTGEKI
-753 EAENGEAP
+753 EAEDGEAP
-761 HPPLTVTMVC
+761 HPPMTVTMVC
-771 TVCNEE
+771 TTCGEE
-777 MEGIQPPD
+777 MQGVQPPE
-785 ECPVCGAPGEDFVA
+785 ECPVCGAPGEDF
-799 REL
+799 EQK

>member
-1 MARGSISACDTSA
+1 
-14 NFSASYQARR
+14 
-24 TGFMYKEVY
+24 MYKEIY

-48 GVDVARHFGGR
+48 GVDVARQFGGR

-136 KNFKVIVEDVNS
+136 KNFKVIVEDVNEN
-148 GDYDL
+148 DFDL

-174 RVVRRLEK
+174 RVVRRLQK

-192 RDPFEHIVVA
+192 RSPFEHIVVA

-213 KRAIELAREF
+213 KRAIELAGKF
-223 DGTVE
+223 GGTVE
-228 GISVFDPYF
+228 AISVFDPYF

-280 HLEVA
+280 HLEIA
-285 KKIAE
+285 RKIAE
-290 DEGVELK
+290 DEGVDLK

-309 FKYVKEVNPTL
+309 LKYVNEVNPTM
-320 VVMGRIGYHSDE
+320 VVMGRIGYHSDD

-344 RYLPTNVLVGN
+344 RYLPTNVLITN

-372 TKEALERMD
+372 TKEALERLD
-381 RVPGFVVG
+381 RIPGFVVG
-389 MATGAIL
+389 MATGAII
-396 RYAIEKGYTVITAS
+396 RYAIEKGYTVITTG
-410 VIDEVIMSIL
+410 VIDEVIKSIL

-432 DQMRAAEAQGEDK
+432 DQMRAAEAMGEDK
-445 PIDSLFKDFDERTAD
+445 PIDSLFKDFDERTAE
-460 KANGTANGNG
+460 KANGTNGHKNGANGSDAAA
-470 NGHVTKE
+470 KQ
-477 EIFEAGAGG
+477 EIFEVGRGG
-486 FGKSEDQGDVE
+486 FGRSEDQGDIE
-497 GVSTDVQEEIKRVAQ
+497 GVSAEVQDEIRRSAQ
-512 GRDRFECDVCR
+512 GQDRFECDVCR
-523 YVAKGKPARCP
+523 YVAKGKPAKCP

-540 THFHPVDAEIATAGV
+540 THFHAVDAEIATTAEDE
-555 NEALNISEVYDG
+555 NLNLSEVYDG
-567 RELHWTE
+567 RELHWTD
-574 DAKTFLDALEE
+574 DATALLDSLEE
-585 WQEKRRVRARVEKSA
+585 WQEKRRVKARVEKSA
-600 LKKGYTTITREYA
+600 LKKGYTTITREYV

-618 EETGREAPIVETVEA
+618 EETGREAPNV
-633 PKAGGCPVSTA
+633 KSGGCPVSHA
-644 KMKVQETTGGTCAI
+644 KQQVQETTGAKCPI

-663 QKVGAKVPEGGSK
+663 QKAGANVPEGGSR
-676 EFTWTDDAIS
+676 EFTWTDDAIE

-709 ERGVHHIDLALVEDS
+709 ERGTTHIDLALVEDS
-724 LTGSRTTM
+724 LTGARTTM
-732 EDVITGKVSIAD
+732 EDVITGKVSIAE
-744 LARETGQSI
+744 LAKDTGEKI
-753 EAENGEAP
+753 EAEDGEAP
-761 HPPLTVTMVC
+761 HPPMTVTMVC
-771 TVCNEE
+771 TTCGEE
-777 MEGIQPPD
+777 LQGVQPPE
-785 ECPVCGAPGEDFVA
+785 ECPVCGAPGEDF
-799 REL
+799 EQQ